1 MVRFRKMAFVMA
13 GLALVVALT
22 SCSRTKQDITV
33 ERHVVGEEFVV
44 E

>member
-1 MVRFRKMAFVMA
+1 MVGLRTMTFVVA
-13 GLALVVALT
+13 CLALIVALA
-22 SCSRTKQDITV
+22 SCTRTKQDITV